1 MAGKILSVSKKSL
14 LGTGE
19 LNRTATYERLNDIF
33 HKSTDKGFND
43 CLLLKYHYKSFVVI
57 RKKRKIYIDWTINA
71 SQKCA
76 NVYKVSLYKESC
88 IIVDFIGVNKSKIS
102 LVVKMC
108 SLRPYEYRN

>member
-1 MAGKILSVSKKSL
+1 M
-14 LGTGE
+14 
-19 LNRTATYERLNDIF
+19 
-33 HKSTDKGFND
+33 
-43 CLLLKYHYKSFVVI
+43 LLKYHYKSFVVI

-102 LVVKMC
+102 LVVKMWA
-108 SLRPYEYRN
+108 YEYRN